1 MLTNEN
7 LTRMEGDEVSQYLAS
22 LSSPLLPSILTEP
35 LATKGTR
42 RGALV
47 RARGTVILHRM
58 NRIAEP
64 LLNLWIYF
72 TFFKYLVDSVVFEG
86 RARRENDPEGSW
98 VHNC

>member
-1 MLTNEN
+1 MLTNENLTRMEGDEQSLLLHMLTNEN

-47 RARGTVILHRM
+47 RA
-58 NRIAEP
+58 
-64 LLNLWIYF
+64 
-72 TFFKYLVDSVVFEG
+72 
-86 RARRENDPEGSW
+86 
-98 VHNC
+98 